1 MDDSAVA
8 RALNGGM
15 TISQMQARIA
25 KLERQLADRQRAA
38 AMQANVNARL
48 GYITTSAGAALCDV
62 SADGATIALE
72 FDNKATAQNG
82 GIGFFGMLTILFIGL
97 KLTHYIDWSWLWVL
111 SPLWLPLAVVLVIVA
126 VVFLGIAVKHVM
138 D

>member
-8 RALNGGM
+8 RALNSGM

-72 FDNKATAQNG
+72 FDNKATAQ
-82 GIGFFGMLTILFIGL
+82 IT
-97 KLTHYIDWSWLWVL
+97 
-111 SPLWLPLAVVLVIVA
+111 LPHPYRVCNVQAAQVA
-126 VVFLGIAVKHVM
+126 PAQKGETE
-138 D
+138 